1 MCNATQIHNLFTLW
15 LYHFDALNIATIH
28 FFMCTQMF
36 LFISFHYIS
45 MCLCGWLYESHMR
58 NALSAFVAVNFHA
71 ICTICAGNAHIR
83 QIIAY
88 LCVAQSVMRVS
99 LLKFL
104 SVFFCIINY
113 HFTMDCMAAASQ
125 TKCAFVALRTAYC
138 ARTLQ
143 SAMLPHFTC
152 IKLIII

>member
-36 LFISFHYIS
+36 LFISFHFIS
-45 MCLCGWLYESHMR
+45 MYLCGWLYESHMR

-88 LCVAQSVMRVS
+88 LCVSQSVMRVS

-104 SVFFCIINY
+104 SVFFLHNQLSFYNGLYGRCKPN
-113 HFTMDCMAAASQ
+113 
-125 TKCAFVALRTAYC
+125 
-138 ARTLQ
+138 
-143 SAMLPHFTC
+143 
-152 IKLIII
+152 